1 MASHLGLLVMFAV
14 FVSAIF
20 AALLRDE
27 PKEQLRLGVRLL
39 AGFVGAAL
47 VLSWVMYPL
56 PL

>member
-20 AALLRDE
+20 AALLRDD
-27 PKEQLRLGVRLL
+27 PKQQLRFGIRLL

-47 VLSWVMYPL
+47 VLSWLMYPL